1 MPPKKEN
8 SQKSRKVAVSKEEE
22 EFFLKVVG
30 VKIVNL
36 TEKHQNLCRVAKQM
50 YGQHTY
56 NQILSRCADSQREGT
71 SSDEVG

>member
-22 EFFLKVVG
+22 FFLKVVS

-50 YGQHTY
+50 YGQHMY
-56 NQILSRCADSQREGT
+56 NQILSRCADSKMGRYFF
-71 SSDEVG
+71 